1 MVIQKKVIICWETYA
16 GKKNILVQKIF
27 ASKEVWSTKTNN
39 RDIADMD
46 KCCLDMVISSSHS
59 RNMLVKIAIL

>member
-46 KCCLDMVISSSHS
+46 KCCLDMVISPSHS

>member
-1 MVIQKKVIICWETYA
+1 MVLQKKVIICWETYA

-27 ASKEVWSTKTNN
+27 ASKEVWSTKANN

-46 KCCLDMVISSSHS
+46 KCCLTW
-59 RNMLVKIAIL
+59 